1 MCCQTLSNSFLGHFW
16 CYNTCISKEAK
27 VHTHMPA
34 QPAHSYRWNP
44 KCYFWNIL
52 YYYLLGYI
60 VLCRCCRVCRHHRLR
75 RRSYSSMMLTF
86 VLMVMAAMTIMM
98 MFSLKPSLSGI
109 CFTSGLKTLHTHT
122 LPTKSRYFMSKRHF
136 ECHKQV
142 ILNEKVYEMY
152 TIHMHAY
159 TNRVTTRNGN
169 PYTM

>member
-109 CFTSGLKTLHTHT
+109 CFTSGLKTVHTA
-122 LPTKSRYFMSKRHF
+122 YFMPVFYEQKTFWMSQTSHIKR
-136 ECHKQV
+136 KSV
-142 ILNEKVYEMY
+142 RNVYNTY
-152 TIHMHAY
+152 ACIHQ
-159 TNRVTTRNGN
+159 
-169 PYTM
+169 